1 MMLAAAENLSAMEQY
16 LPYLVLGIGVIA
28 AGLFVAYFAAET
40 DRRKRLMGTLLTLLL
55 TAFAVFCIFEG
66 KGVKKGIDLQG
77 GASFLVKVQPAE
89 GRPVNPDV
97 LTKAQE
103 IIESRLNPGGGKDV
117 VVTPQ
122 GTDRLYVEVP
132 GLSDDEIKNSKS
144 VIERVARLEFRL
156 LGSDAAG
163 PGGLVFTNEAD
174 QTIKPDATKMRYL
187 GDRDEKDSEAREPG
201 KPKPKPDKFIWVR
214 KTVEMKGKSVKNA
227 FAALY
232 PGSLNHHIVVELH
245 SEFGEQM
252 RKLTKANIGRPMA
265 IIMDGEVLSA
275 PTINGEFG
283 SNFEVTGG
291 FDEVEARELS
301 SALMNPL
308 ENPLLVEQSSTI
320 SPTYGKDTVKQG
332 IYACLVGLG
341 LTLVFMM
348 IYYRLSGIIAV
359 IGLVVNLLLLL
370 GAMRVFD
377 QTLTMPGIAG
387 IILTLGMAIDANVL
401 IYERMREEFKAGRS
415 LGPAISASYE
425 KAFSA
430 IFDSNITTLIT
441 SIIMIVIATGAVKG
455 FGLSLTIG
463 LIASMFSS
471 LLITRVCFLW
481 LSGAGLQKL
490 SFMELIENRLYD
502 FMGKRK
508 LWLTISAV
516 LCAAMVA
523 VVALKGQKVLGYE
536 LRGGDI
542 VSLTGVPG
550 ATEDAVRT
558 AMGSWKFTAK
568 DGSALEAANVNVST
582 VKPLTGES
590 YVILRSPPATADAIR
605 THLAANLAG
614 ADEVARQKIA
624 EASAESMG
632 SAVGGEM
639 LKKSFWA
646 LGLGLLGIFI
656 YLTFRFE
663 MPFAIGGI
671 VAILHDV
678 TIAVGVCAL
687 AGKEI
692 GLILVGAFLTIA
704 GYSINDTIVIF
715 DRVRDNLRTMTGD
728 LESILNHAISATLS
742 RTIITSG
749 VTALAVL
756 AMWLFGG
763 KSMADFS
770 FAMLIGMLSGVYS
783 TIFIASPVVLWWA
796 KRRKLNLRQ
805 QILDADALALEAAS
819 GLEREAPEKKGQGG
833 DAAAL
838 PSS

>member
-1 MMLAAAENLSAMEQY
+1 MFAAAENLSAMDKY
-16 LPYLVLGIGVIA
+16 LPYLVLGIGVLA
-28 AGLFVAYFAAET
+28 AGLFVAYFASET
-40 DRRKRLMGTLLTLLL
+40 DRRKRLMGSLLALIL
-55 TAFAVFCIFEG
+55 TAFSIFCIFEG
-66 KGVKKGIDLQG
+66 KGVKRGIDLQG
-77 GASFLVKVQPAE
+77 GASFLVRVQPAE
-89 GRPVNPDV
+89 GRAVNPDI
-97 LTKAQE
+97 LAEAQE
-103 IIESRLNPGGGKDV
+103 IIESRLNPTGGKDV

-122 GTDRLYVEVP
+122 GVDRLYVEVP
-132 GLSDDEIKNSKS
+132 GLTDQEIANSKS
-144 VIERVARLEFRL
+144 VIERVAKLEFRL
-156 LGSDAAG
+156 LGPEG
-163 PGGLVFTNEAD
+163 FQFTNEAD
-174 QTIKPDATKMRYL
+174 QSIKPGLQKMRYL
-187 GDRDEKDSEAREPG
+187 GDREETRDAAAEAG
-201 KPKPKPDKFIWVR
+201 KPKVKPDKFLWLKNR
-214 KTVEMKGKSVKNA
+214 PEMSGKSVKSA

-232 PGSLNHHIVVELH
+232 PGSVNYHIVVELR
-245 SEFGEQM
+245 SEAGEQM
-252 RKLTKANIGRPMA
+252 RKLTRANIGRPMA
-265 IIMDGEVLSA
+265 IILDGEVLSA

-283 SNFEVTGG
+283 SNFEITGG
-291 FDEVEARELS
+291 FGEQEARDLS

-320 SPTYGKDTVKQG
+320 SPTYGAETVKQG
-332 IYACLVGLG
+332 IYACLAGLG
-341 LTLVFMM
+341 LTLFFMM

-359 IGLVVNLLLLL
+359 VGLVVNLLLLL

-401 IYERMREEFKAGRS
+401 IYERMREEFRAGRS
-415 LGPAISASYE
+415 FTSAIAASYE

-463 LIASMFSS
+463 LVASLFSA

-481 LSGAGLQKL
+481 LSGAGLKKL
-490 SFMELIENRLYD
+490 SFMELIGNRLYD

-508 LWLTISAV
+508 LWLTISALV
-516 LCAAMVA
+516 CGSMIA
-523 VVALKGQKVLGYE
+523 VVAVKGSKVLGYE

-542 VSLTGVPG
+542 LSLTNVSG
-550 ATEDAVRT
+550 ATEDGVRG
-558 AMGSWKFTAK
+558 ALQDWKFTAR
-568 DGSALEAANVNVST
+568 DGAAFDATNLNVST
-582 VKPLTGES
+582 VKPLTGEP
-590 YVILRSPPATADAIR
+590 YVIVRSPPATAESLK
-605 THLAANLAG
+605 TKLADTLGGN
-614 ADEVARQKIA
+614 DEAKRRPVL
-624 EASAESMG
+624 ESSAESMG

-639 LKKSFWA
+639 LKKSIWALA
-646 LGLGLLGIFI
+646 LGLVGIFI

-678 TIAVGVCAL
+678 TIAVGVCAI

-692 GLILVGAFLTIA
+692 GLILIGAFLTIA

-728 LESILNHAISATLS
+728 LKDILNHAISATLS

-749 VTALAVL
+749 VTALAVI

-763 KSMADFS
+763 KAMADFS
-770 FAMLIGMLSGVYS
+770 FAMLIGMISGTYS

-796 KRRKLNLRQ
+796 QRRKLNLRQ
-805 QILDADALALEAAS
+805 QILDADAVKLEALS
-819 GLEREAPEKKGQGG
+819 GIEREAPEKKGGRKNEG
-833 DAAAL
+833 DAPAL